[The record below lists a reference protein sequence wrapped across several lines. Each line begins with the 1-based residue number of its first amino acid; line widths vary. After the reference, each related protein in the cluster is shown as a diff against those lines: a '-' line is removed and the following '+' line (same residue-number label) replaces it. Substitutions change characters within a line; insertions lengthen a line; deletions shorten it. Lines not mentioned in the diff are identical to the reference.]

1 MTPSPKIILASGSP
15 RRRQLLTAAG
25 LTFEIIESGVPEFH
39 ADDEPAHDY
48 ALRMAREKARA
59 VSIRVP
65 SAVIIGADT
74 IVVCDGA
81 ILEKPSSP
89 DDARRMLSRLSGRTH
104 VVITAFALF
113 RDGVILESAA
123 IESRVT
129 FRALAEAEIDEYIA
143 TGEPFDKAGAYGIQG
158 LGAGFISHLEGSRDN
173 VMGLPTEQVV
183 AALIRQHVS
192 KKSKSREIRSN
203 GENEIANRLPAVR
216 ERIDAAARR
225 SHRDPSSVRLVL
237 ASKTQSA
244 AAVRAAYEAGAR
256 DFGENYVQE
265 AISKRAE
272 LTDLNDIRWHL
283 IGHLQ
288 TNKAKVA
295 APAFALIHSIDSMR
309 LLDALAR
316 AQSSDVSCPRIRGL
330 IEVNLGAEASKTGVA
345 PDAIASL
352 LESSRDKVEIV
363 GLMTIP
369 PPTSTP
375 DLARPYFARLRE
387 MRDRFAIQTGF
398 ALSEL
403 SMGMTDDFEIAIEE
417 GATIVR
423 VGRAVFGERAS

>member
-1 MTPSPKIILASGSP
+1 MNPSAKIILASGSP

-25 LTFEIIESGVPEFH
+25 LIFDVIESGIPELH
-39 ADDEPAHDY
+39 ADGESPRDY
-48 ALRMAREKARA
+48 ALRMAQEKARA
-59 VSIRVP
+59 VSLRVP
-65 SAVIIGADT
+65 HAIVVGADT

-81 ILEKPSSP
+81 ILEKPTSP
-89 DDARRMLSRLSGRTH
+89 DDARRMLSTLSGRTH
-104 VVITAFALF
+104 VVITAFALS
-113 RDGVILESAA
+113 RGGSIVESAA

-129 FRALAEAEIDEYIA
+129 FRALRAAEIDEYIA
-143 TGEPFDKAGAYGIQG
+143 TGEPFDKAGGYGIQG
-158 LGAGFISHLEGSRDN
+158 LGAGFISHVEGSRDN

-183 AALIRQHVS
+183 AALTSQLTAKFS
-192 KKSKSREIRSN
+192 AMRSN
-203 GENEIANRLPAVR
+203 GESEIANRLMAVR
-216 ERIDAAARR
+216 ERIDTAARR
-225 SHRDPSSVRLVL
+225 AHRDPSSIRIVL
-237 ASKTQSA
+237 ASKTQGA
-244 AAVRAAYEAGAR
+244 AAIRAAYDAGAR

-272 LTDLNDIRWHL
+272 LQALLPTKDLADIRWHL

-295 APAFALIHSIDSMR
+295 APAFALIHSIDSSR

-316 AQSSDVSCPRIRGL
+316 AQSSSRVRGL
-330 IEVNLGAEASKTGVA
+330 IEVNLGAETSKTGVA
-345 PDAIASL
+345 PDSVASL
-352 LESSRDKVEIV
+352 LDASRDKIEIC

-369 PPTSTP
+369 PPSPTP
-375 DLARPYFARLRE
+375 ELSRPYFARLRE
-387 MRDRFAIQTGF
+387 MRDRVAIQSGF